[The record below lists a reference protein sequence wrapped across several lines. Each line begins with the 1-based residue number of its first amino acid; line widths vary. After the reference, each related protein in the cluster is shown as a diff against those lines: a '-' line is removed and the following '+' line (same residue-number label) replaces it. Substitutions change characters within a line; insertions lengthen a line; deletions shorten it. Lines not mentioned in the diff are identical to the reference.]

1 MANEAFALSPIAAH
15 SVQPGEADYEAIRD
29 AFMET
34 ARGRWFLSEYAQRN
48 RNADTL
54 MVISAIAR
62 IEATLTSQQPSNR
75 DTDPRLARAL
85 DAIGEAVERAA
96 STACDSLQLE
106 QRLAPIRKS
115 ACVIR
120 EISWRWRAIGAD
132 GRLCDLI
139 ECQVNVIETICDQ
152 VAGVDTGAA
161 LNAAFDL
168 IKTSIDGLRMGDRK
182 APFPTADVPA
192 PQPPPDR
199 ATTAERAE
207 DEAAMERVAA
217 EMAAIDPDEVKRHQ
231 SLLDDGG
238 FYITR
243 PKPKPA
249 LVVELAA
256 EPDVMSSLHRLPRV
270 EPTLAS
276 RPATKPSMPKPSMP
290 TAEDALD
297 TVRQMSLMDKID
309 FFS

>member
-1 MANEAFALSPIAAH
+1 MANEAFALSPIAAR

-34 ARGRWFLSEYAQRN
+34 ARGRWFLGEYAQRN

-62 IEATLTSQQPSNR
+62 IEATLTSQQPSN
-75 DTDPRLARAL
+75 TDADRRLAQAL
-85 DAIGEAVERAA
+85 DTIGDAVEQAA
-96 STACDSLQLE
+96 ATVRDSLQLE
-106 QRLAPIRKS
+106 QRLAPIRKG
-115 ACVIR
+115 ARVIR
-120 EISWRWRAIGAD
+120 EISWRWREIGAD
-132 GRLCDLI
+132 GRICDLI

-152 VAGVDTGAA
+152 IAGVDAGAA
-161 LNAAFDL
+161 LNAAFNL
-168 IKTSIDGLRMGDRK
+168 IKTSIDGLRAGDRK

-192 PQPPPDR
+192 PQPPSDS
-199 ATTAERAE
+199 AAAAERTD

-243 PKPKPA
+243 PRPRPT
-249 LVVELAA
+249 LVVGLAN
-256 EPDVMSSLHRLPRV
+256 EPDIMSSLHRLPRV
-270 EPTLAS
+270 EPTPAS
-276 RPATKPSMPKPSMP
+276 RPAAMPSMS
-290 TAEDALD
+290 TTEDALE
-297 TVRQMSLMDKID
+297 TIRHMSLMEKID